1 MLSNEK
7 IEGNEIWKN
16 GKSIE
21 HISSIN
27 IGTLSDIFIFLQST
41 MIIKVNIKSVKL
53 VSINQKNGIT
63 ISSVLI
69 KLLIY
74 DVKVRE
80 IESSANPDNKLLG
93 IKVIVDKIKNGS
105 NKRLT
110 FFKKKL
116 RIAGASRPQAKL
128 VKYIK
133 NPETKINKG
142 IRKL

>member
-7 IEGNEIWKN
+7 IEGDEIWKN
-16 GKSIE
+16 GKSIK

-27 IGTLSDIFIFLQST
+27 IGTLSDKFIFLQIT
-41 MIIKVNIKSVKL
+41 MITKVNIKSVKL

-63 ISSVLI
+63 ISFVLI

-93 IKVIVDKIKNGS
+93 MKVIVDKIKNGS
-105 NKRLT
+105 IKR
-110 FFKKKL
+110 
-116 RIAGASRPQAKL
+116 
-128 VKYIK
+128 
-133 NPETKINKG
+133 
-142 IRKL
+142 